1 MHKLVILIHRSPQA
15 ETLERRWSDGFV
27 PAAERLPGLRRVV
40 VTRPVG
46 APASAPRFQ
55 LIHELFFDD
64 LDSLQAAMTS
74 PDGQAAGRALMEF
87 ASAEAELFFAEHLEM
102 ALESRPAGPGA
113 PV

>member
-46 APASAPRFQ
+46 APASTPRFQ

-102 ALESRPAGPGA
+102 ELESRPGGPGA